1 MTGELLHCESVF
13 RTHVVHPTPH
23 FSRRLKSMRYPL
35 DLRFK
40 ILTLGQRI
48 TATDSSGNTL
58 LYIKQKMFKL
68 KESVEVYSSSDQQQ
82 LLFRIKADRIID
94 FSANY
99 HFTNANGDDWGSVRR
114 KGIKSFW
121 SAHYDVIQ
129 DGQIDMTIEEE
140 SAIKKVLDAIFG
152 EIPIVGILATY
163 FINPS
168 YIVRRPDGTPLL
180 RLVKKPAF
188 LEGHFVLEKLNE
200 MPEDDE
206 LRSLL
211 ALIMMVLLERKRG

>member
-1 MTGELLHCESVF
+1 M
-13 RTHVVHPTPH
+13 PY
-23 FSRRLKSMRYPL
+23 RRLKSMRYPL

-48 TATDSSGNTL
+48 TATDSGGNTL

-68 KESVEVYSSSDQQQ
+68 KENVEVYSSSDQQQ

-114 KGIKSFW
+114 QGIKSLW

-129 DGQIDMTIEEE
+129 DGEIDMTIEEE

-163 FINPS
+163 LINPS

-188 LEGHFVLEKLNE
+188 LEGYFVLEKLNE

-211 ALIMMVLLERKRG
+211 ALITMVLLERKRG